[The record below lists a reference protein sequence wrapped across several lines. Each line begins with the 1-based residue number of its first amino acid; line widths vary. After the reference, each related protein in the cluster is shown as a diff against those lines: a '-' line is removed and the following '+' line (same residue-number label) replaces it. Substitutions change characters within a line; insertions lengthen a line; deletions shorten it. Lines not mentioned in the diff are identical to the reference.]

1 MKRRRLGNKLH
12 RVPFGFKIVGAG
24 IRSGL
29 FLFKLRELFHPVN
42 AFLVGGMDVF
52 HGHLHAGMSRP
63 FLNDRERNAGIGP
76 AGERGVAEDVKS
88 FSEPQKGE
96 LFFDLVETFPDVA
109 EIVPFC
115 LGPLDIVEIKKPFVS
130 PGDLLE

>member
-63 FLNDRERNAGIGP
+63 FLNDRARLCARLRAIFLNYAPPHPPPTGIH
-76 AGERGVAEDVKS
+76 
-88 FSEPQKGE
+88 
-96 LFFDLVETFPDVA
+96 
-109 EIVPFC
+109 
-115 LGPLDIVEIKKPFVS
+115 
-130 PGDLLE
+130 